1 MLDEF
6 ADSRTTT
13 APHRVWLT
21 WSAPLAVMAGLAW
34 FLSAWHR
41 DVPRYSPHAKVSYE
55 VDRIDWAA
63 VHGAFASPSS
73 PPINSA
79 TRRDILRLLGR
90 TMRRI
95 DESAVDWNRLVK
107 QVERTGYLRPLND
120 SEREQLADMAAGL
133 LFVDIG
139 ARRLEIVALQPQ
151 ASHEYIA
158 YVRVWAADRYRSMQ
172 WWLHHDGRQWKWYDW
187 RDLGSRRQLSEELAV
202 AWAYADEAT
211 WQSALLGGS
220 WNQPGGPS
228 LVLVRD
234 HWDQGRRG
242 PAVEK
247 LRHAEGLP
255 VHPFLEDP
263 YRVELARHWVAMRR
277 FADARRVLRSIDRP
291 REVPDA
297 ALLRAACDTAQGR
310 WGQALAALDDYEGRL
325 GPTPPSC
332 RLRLEIARKTGDSS
346 LALHGCRQWVAVEPG
361 GITPLLELCRLA
373 HDEPAELAAAFRSGG
388 RSHRVW
394 ERAVQEALDEDR
406 RECWENLYRA
416 GRSLGVQS
424 AWLAGLEAAL
434 AEQRGDWEQAIDAT
448 KRALRSAR
456 PPDRRR
462 WNRSL
467 IRRLIAG
474 HQWERLLTDPLGP
487 AFALWTL
494 LSTVSP
500 ETAAENPGRIL
511 KLCEQYRAQH
521 RDSMW
526 ANLLV
531 ADAAAIEKDWQR
543 AAIEYQAA
551 FIDPQAR
558 QIGRARRRWL
568 EACYQLEGP
577 LLAYHRSLSR
587 TEAFPAI
594 GIRLVQQGD
603 WQALAALLV
612 ANRDDLPH
620 LPPIARCW
628 HDFFQAHLLIRQ
640 GESDRAEQLLV
651 RAIRRSEQ
659 VTMGWWVI
667 EAAVPLLI
675 QQSLQRNTWRELI
688 ADSTVGGR
696 FWRNW
701 IAILKEKTA
710 DEPPPPISVEQF
722 LDVFAELH
730 GSESAVLYY
739 RVELAGQSGNH
750 ARVRSLLEPWPEK
763 TMLLLSEERERQC
776 RRWMVQALMA
786 QGDWESLHQLA
797 LEADG
802 VGDREPLLWWSLI
815 CQPDRPFSQWWPTLT
830 PAQQRELTSP
840 VAMLDAFLWWISL
853 PR

>member
-1 MLDEF
+1 MLDDF
-6 ADSRTTT
+6 ADRRTT

-34 FLSAWHR
+34 FLSSWHR
-41 DVPRYSPHAKVSYE
+41 DVPRYSPHAKVSYQ
-55 VDRIDWAA
+55 VDQIDWRT
-63 VHGAFASPSS
+63 VREAFTSPAG
-73 PPINSA
+73 PTIKPQ

-90 TMRRI
+90 TMRRT
-95 DESAVDWNRLVK
+95 DESTVDWDRLVQ
-107 QVERTGYLRPLND
+107 QVERTGYLRPLDD
-120 SEREQLADMAAGL
+120 SEREQLAAMAAEL

-139 ARRLEIVALQPQ
+139 VRRLEIVALQPQ
-151 ASHEYIA
+151 ASHEFIA

-172 WWLHHDGRQWKWYDW
+172 WWLYRDGQQWKWYDW

-202 AWAYADEAT
+202 AWAYADEAA

-220 WNQPGGPS
+220 WNQSGGPS

-234 HWDQGRRG
+234 HWDQGRRWS
-242 PAVEK
+242 AVEK
-247 LRHAEGLP
+247 LRRAEGLP

-277 FADARRVLRSIDRP
+277 FADARRLLQSIDKP

-297 ALLRAACDTAQGR
+297 ALLTAACDAGQGR
-310 WGQALAALDDYEGRL
+310 WSQASAALDDYEDRL

-332 RLRLEIARKTGDSS
+332 RLRLEIAEKTGDSAM
-346 LALHGCRQWVAVEPG
+346 ALHSCRQWVAVEPG

-373 HDEPAELAAAFRSGG
+373 HDEPGELAAAFRTGG

-406 RECWENLYRA
+406 RECWENLYRT
-416 GRSLGVQS
+416 GRSLGLQS

-434 AEQRGDWEQAIDAT
+434 AEQRGDWDQAINAT
-448 KRALRSAR
+448 KRALHAAR
-456 PPDRRR
+456 PADRRR

-474 HQWERLLTDPLGP
+474 DQWERLLHDPLAP

-500 ETAAENPGRIL
+500 ETAARNPGRIL
-511 KLCEQYRAQH
+511 ALCEQH
-521 RDSMW
+521 RNQLGDSMW

-531 ADAAAIEKDWQR
+531 ADAAAIEKNWQR
-543 AAIEYQAA
+543 AVIEYQMA
-551 FIDPQAR
+551 FLDPQAR
-558 QIGRARRRWL
+558 RNGRARHQWL
-568 EACYQLEGP
+568 ETCYQLEGP

-587 TEAFPAI
+587 TEAFPVI
-594 GIRLVQQGD
+594 GDRLVQQGD

-612 ANRDDLPH
+612 ANRDDLPR
-620 LPPIARCW
+620 LPPVVRCW

-640 GESDRAEQLLV
+640 GEYDQAEQLLV
-651 RAIRRSEQ
+651 RAIRRSER

-675 QQSLQRNTWRELI
+675 EQSLQTETWRELTV
-688 ADSTVGGR
+688 DSTIGGR

-701 IAILKEKTA
+701 IAILKEKAA

-722 LDVFAELH
+722 LNVFAELH

-739 RVELAGQSGNH
+739 RAELAAESGDY
-750 ARVRSLLEPWPEK
+750 ARVRRLLEPWPEK
-763 TMLLLSEERERQC
+763 TMLLLSEDRERQC
-776 RRWMVQALMA
+776 RRWLVQALMA
-786 QGDWESLHQLA
+786 QEDWESLRQLA
-797 LEADG
+797 ERADG
-802 VGDREPLLWWSLI
+802 VGDREPLLWWSVA
-815 CQPDRPFSQWWPTLT
+815 CEPGRPFSQWWPTLT
-830 PAQQRELTSP
+830 QAQQRELAP
-840 VAMLDAFLWWISL
+840 PIAMLDTFRWWL
-853 PR
+853 QMPR